1 MAALA
6 ILQPDARAEA
16 RLSAALTSA
25 HDVLLSAS
33 WDDLEARLGERDM
46 EACVVDAD
54 QPDRELASR
63 RIAALRGRHPDLA
76 IVACVESE
84 AAEGFFGLGG
94 LGVDGVVFS
103 ASRPTKIRSDLDLA
117 LSASRAQ
124 RVERR
129 LRPRIPPPG
138 PEAVAW
144 AMEHAGQSTS
154 VERLAG
160 ALGHTSRSLRD
171 ALQDAGLPTP
181 ARMLLWGRLLVAG
194 ARLGDDGRR
203 VEDVAFSLGY
213 ATSTSFARAMKLHT
227 GLTPAAVSRVGGMT
241 AVLEALVEG
250 LDGGESGHAR
260 PKRPNGDSPSGGS
273 AGKRSRMARVAL
285 VAGAIGVTASS
296 TPRSPTS
303 LSEPLATP
311 GAVSAVSPTPSLSR
325 SPTDALDFSAHARD
339 PSTDE

>member
-1 MAALA
+1 LAALA

-16 RLSAALTSA
+16 RLSGALTA
-25 HDVLLSAS
+25 THDVLLSTS
-33 WDDLEARLGERDM
+33 WDHLEASLGEHGM
-46 EACVVDAD
+46 EACVVDVD

-63 RIAALRGRHPDLA
+63 RIAALRGRYSDLA

-84 AAEGFFGLGG
+84 DAEGFFGLGG

-103 ASRPTKIRSDLDLA
+103 ASRPSKIRSDLDLA

-138 PEAVAW
+138 PAAVAW
-144 AMEHAGQSTS
+144 AMEHAGQSIS

-171 ALQDAGLPTP
+171 TFQDAGLPSP
-181 ARMLLWGRLLVAG
+181 ARVLLWGRLLVAG
-194 ARLGDDGRR
+194 ARLGNDGRR

-227 GLTPAAVSRVGGMT
+227 GLTAASVSRVGGME
-241 AVLEALVEG
+241 AVLDALVDG
-250 LDGGESGHAR
+250 WDGGEAGHAEQ
-260 PKRPNGDSPSGGS
+260 KRPNGDNPTGGS

-285 VAGAIGVTASS
+285 VAGAIGAAASS
-296 TPRSPTS
+296 MTGPAGSSATS
-303 LSEPLATP
+303 TGIDVAAAP
-311 GAVSAVSPTPSLSR
+311 SAR
-325 SPTDALDFSAHARD
+325 
-339 PSTDE
+339 PSTPASNE